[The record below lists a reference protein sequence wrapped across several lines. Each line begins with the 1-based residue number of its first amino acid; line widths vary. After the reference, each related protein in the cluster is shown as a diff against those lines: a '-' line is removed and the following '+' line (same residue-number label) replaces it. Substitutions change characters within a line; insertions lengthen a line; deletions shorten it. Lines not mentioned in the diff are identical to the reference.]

1 MNGYQCYT
9 KRTQELMK
17 MEVSCAKEFDYNLG
31 IKLIRGAYMLEER
44 ELAQNGGYESPVF
57 DSVEET
63 HKCYDENMAHIIS
76 NMKESDKILVASHN
90 VETIRIATNLLEDR
104 QVLREQEFQNKV
116 LSAEIKSRI
125 FKF

>member
-1 MNGYQCYT
+1 MIMNGYQCYT

-17 MEVSCAKEFDYNLG
+17 KEVSCAKEDGFNLG

-57 DSVEET
+57 DSIEET

-90 VETIRIATNLLEDR
+90 
-104 QVLREQEFQNKV
+104 
-116 LSAEIKSRI
+116 
-125 FKF
+125 

>member
-1 MNGYQCYT
+1 MIMNGYQCYT

-17 MEVSCAKEFDYNLG
+17 MEVSCAKEYGFNLG

-57 DSVEET
+57 DSIEET
-63 HKCYDENMAHIIS
+63 HKCYDENMSHIIS

-90 VETIRIATNLLEDR
+90 
-104 QVLREQEFQNKV
+104 
-116 LSAEIKSRI
+116 
-125 FKF
+125 